1 MRILS
6 IHVYKWIEDNSALL
20 CCGHE
25 VNFAGYFERKVL
37 RDLLNANARL
47 AVDRSHPGDRQAINL
62 EGDKG
67 TAYVA
72 VHPNKLAVSVI
83 TDAEYPQRVAFGLIQ
98 EILDDLQQ
106 LPVNYDTI
114 DRDTQIAYPQL

>member
-25 VNFAGYFERKVL
+25 ISFAGYFERKVL
-37 RDLLNANARL
+37 REMLNANSRL
-47 AVDRSHPGDRQAINL
+47 VVDRSRPGDRNAVHL

-67 TAYVA
+67 VSYVA
-72 VHPNKLAVSVI
+72 VHPNNLAVNVT
-83 TDAEYPQRVAFGLIQ
+83 TDSEYPQRVAFGLIA

-106 LPVNYDTI
+106 LPVNYETI
-114 DRDTQIAYPQL
+114 NRDTDI